1 MGLIRCRDAHFLNEL
16 KSYKLADT
24 INYLTLR
31 VKLFALVLVFGFILS
46 HRLLIIQATII
57 RIEVGALCI
66 GLIPRVRKC
75 LFEPKTIEP
84 ELITIDVFLLGS

>member
-1 MGLIRCRDAHFLNEL
+1 M
-16 KSYKLADT
+16 
-24 INYLTLR
+24 
-31 VKLFALVLVFGFILS
+31 
-46 HRLLIIQATII
+46 IQDTII

>member
-1 MGLIRCRDAHFLNEL
+1 MGLIRCTDAHFSNEF

-31 VKLFALVLVFGFILS
+31 VKIFVWFWFFGLILS
-46 HRLLIIQATII
+46 HRLLMIQDTII
-57 RIEVGALCI
+57 RIEVGASCI